1 MESVYENRW
10 LQEKTMFK
18 GVKDKKL
25 LKNIMTKNQIK
36 NFVMHYER
44 LTRHI
49 LDEMPAQADIVI
61 YRENNLKYSFKKN
74 KNLFN

>member
-1 MESVYENRW
+1 
-10 LQEKTMFK
+10 
-18 GVKDKKL
+18 
-25 LKNIMTKNQIK
+25 MTKDQIK

-49 LDEMPAQADIVI
+49 LDEMPDQADIVI
-61 YRENNLKYSFKKN
+61 YRENKLKYSFKKN